1 MPDSLDGPQRGT
13 YEAHAGML
21 ACIYIQYRAE
31 MPLWSLFFF
40 PPLLSLCSSTTRSLF
55 PPFILEERK
64 TEGEECNICKLI
76 VSSLHQLDK
85 TSHQRAAS
93 RDCAQSPCQKN
104 GAVMKA
110 VCRKEQEFSS
120 ALGGALLGCAAAT
133 WESRGEGRFV
143 AECPASAEAI
153 WKGFGSCRLPF
164 WAEILQ
170 ARWDGRGKHME
181 DKLWW
186 AGNKWLR

>member
-1 MPDSLDGPQRGT
+1 
-13 YEAHAGML
+13 
-21 ACIYIQYRAE
+21 
-31 MPLWSLFFF
+31 
-40 PPLLSLCSSTTRSLF
+40 
-55 PPFILEERK
+55 
-64 TEGEECNICKLI
+64 
-76 VSSLHQLDK
+76 
-85 TSHQRAAS
+85 
-93 RDCAQSPCQKN
+93 
-104 GAVMKA
+104 MKA

-120 ALGGALLGCAAAT
+120 ALGRALLGCAAAT
-133 WESRGEGRFV
+133 WESHGEGRFV

-186 AGNKWLR
+186 AGNKWLW